1 MALHPRKYARNRV
14 KLTSY
19 ACQNHLVVGGG
30 GRADHGPL
38 TAVSVGFG
46 VLAGH
51 TVSLCMHYMVSVLT
65 WAPFPYIDDPL
76 TEAPRGMCREEA
88 KVRVG

>member
-1 MALHPRKYARNRV
+1 MALHCREYARNRV

-19 ACQNHLVVGGG
+19 ACQSHLVVGGG
-30 GRADHGPL
+30 SRADHGPL

-46 VLAGH
+46 VLAGQ
-51 TVSLCMHYMVSVLT
+51 TVSLCMHYMVSVLI
-65 WAPFPYIDDPL
+65 WAPFPYIDDSL
-76 TEAPRGMCREEA
+76 TEAPRGMSREEA